1 MEPLQLFN
9 GLYGTTVFFCFFSLL
24 VFMCLKTSLHLLRF
38 FRRILAHGFAVK
50 LKKCR
55 LHVGEK
61 IMTVFF
67 CFLYKDLLEMV
78 SHWRHL
84 SQSEWREASFPAV

>member
-24 VFMCLKTSLHLLRF
+24 VFMCLKTSLYLLRF

-50 LKKCR
+50 LTKCR

-67 CFLYKDLLEMV
+67 LFSL
-78 SHWRHL
+78 
-84 SQSEWREASFPAV
+84 